1 MADFVQASAATAM
14 AAPHVGGHNGH
25 GINHSAPDE
34 MDTECDDLLQQ
45 LQVGVGMGVGMQMG
59 VWVCR
64 WKWGGGVGV
73 QVRMGMGVW
82 VCRWGWGCGFGLECL
97 MICCS
102 SCSWGWGCAAVA
114 VGGGGCGFGLECLCD
129 DPLQQ
134 LQMWVQVW
142 VWLRV
147 GDLLQQLLVWV

>member
-97 MICCS
+97 
-102 SCSWGWGCAAVA
+102 
-114 VGGGGCGFGLECLCD
+114 CD